1 VRALVAAGLLL
12 AAALFF
18 AAGGHE
24 ALGFDSLKAH
34 RAQAEIFY
42 RDNPLT
48 TLAGFF
54 LLYLALGTAALP
66 GGVPLTI
73 LAGALFGT
81 LTAVLLVSF
90 AASIGALLAFFL
102 GRYVMRDW
110 LLLNHKEKIEIIDDE
125 IDKRGIYYLF
135 TLRFVPIFPLF
146 IINFGSGLTRMRP
159 ATYYGVSQLG
169 MLPGQV
175 LFAAAGSG
183 LAALEL
189 DAEVWMPGL
198 LWAIELLRAP

>member
-1 VRALVAAGLLL
+1 MRALVAAGLLL

-42 RDNPLT
+42 RDNPLAA
-48 TLAGFF
+48 LAGFF

>member
-42 RDNPLT
+42 RDNPLAA
-48 TLAGFF
+48 LAGFF

-90 AASIGALLAFFL
+90 ASSIGALFAFFL

-110 LLLNHKEKIEIIDDE
+110 LERRYEKQLSELNREILR
-125 IDKRGIYYLF
+125 RGAYYLF
-135 TLRFVPIFPLF
+135 ILRFVPIFPLF

-183 LAALEL
+183 LAQLEL
-189 DAEVWMPGL
+189 DAEVWMPAL
-198 LWAIELLRAP
+198 LWAIELLRTP

>member
-1 VRALVAAGLLL
+1 MRALVAAGLLL
-12 AAALFF
+12 AAAVFF

-34 RAQAEIFY
+34 RAEVEAFCKE
-42 RDNPLT
+42 NPLT
-48 TLAGFF
+48 AHAGFF

-81 LTAVLLVSF
+81 PTAVLLVSF
-90 AASIGALLAFFL
+90 AASIGALFAFLL
-102 GRYVMRDW
+102 GRFVLRDW
-110 LLLNHKEKIEIIDDE
+110 LERNYREKIEIIDAE
-125 IDKRGIYYLF
+125 IERRGIYYLF
-135 TLRFVPIFPLF
+135 ILRCVPVFPLF
-146 IINFGSGLTRMRP
+146 LINFGGGLTRMRP
-159 ATYYGVSQLG
+159 ATYYAVSQLG

-183 LAALEL
+183 LAGLEL

-198 LWAIELLRAP
+198 LWALELLQER